1 MVDMKDKFIPLPADM
16 DSLLQVSKDYEAVGL
31 PGCVGSMDV
40 VHVKLSICLMGDH
53 NRAKG
58 KEGYPTLGFQCITDY
73 NRRIIAVYGPQ
84 FGTRHDKDIIKHDPN
99 VMEIR
104 DGWLG
109 DCWWKYYAEDGRVLV
124 QKGMY
129 LICDNGYLQW
139 PVSICPYTHVGAASP
154 EG

>member
-1 MVDMKDKFIPLPADM
+1 METKDDYVFIPQNIHELSRVA
-16 DSLLQVSKDYEAVGL
+16 SHYNAVCL
-31 PGCVGSMDV
+31 PGACGSMDV
-40 VHVKLSICLMGDH
+40 VNIKWATCPAGDH
-53 NRAKG
+53 NCTKG

-109 DCWWKYYAEDGRVLV
+109 DCQWKYYAEDGRVLV
-124 QKGMY
+124 QKGVY
-129 LICDNGYLQW
+129 LICNNG
-139 PVSICPYTHVGAASP
+139 PC
-154 EG
+154 